1 MTKFTEFD
9 PSTDVQYGEYSN
21 KFISP
26 ADGIDPM
33 QVQIP
38 RLYMPFG
45 LSGFEPDFG
54 AKKWNIDFALKGW
67 DQEDSPVKEFYHWI
81 KRVEDAVLAHVSSL
95 SKDIFNGQS
104 KTVDE
109 LRGMFNSNLKE
120 SDGRYEPKF
129 RVKVETYPDGNI
141 KAPIFDEND
150 VLAAGPG
157 RQVSDKMY
165 ARESAIAI
173 VELGSVYFMNKKL
186 GMVWKLSQMK
196 HYAPQRL
203 KGFHFQIEEE

>member
-1 MTKFTEFD
+1 MKKFSDFNPE
-9 PSTDVQYGEYSN
+9 TDLHYGEYNN

-26 ADGIDPM
+26 RGDPP

-45 LSGFEPDFG
+45 LSGFEPNFG

-67 DQEDSPVKEFYHWI
+67 DEEDSQANKFYKWI
-81 KRVEDAVLAHVSSL
+81 KRVEDTVLEHVSSI
-95 SKDIFNGQS
+95 SKDIFNGKEMS
-104 KTVDE
+104 VEE

-120 SDGRYEPKF
+120 ADSRYEPKF

-150 VLAAGPG
+150 APASGPE
-157 RQVSDKMY
+157 RHAEDKMY

-173 VELGSVYFMNKKL
+173 IEPGSVYFMNKKL
-186 GMVWKLSQMK
+186 GIVWKLVQMK

-203 KGFHFQIEEE
+203 KGFHFQIKE